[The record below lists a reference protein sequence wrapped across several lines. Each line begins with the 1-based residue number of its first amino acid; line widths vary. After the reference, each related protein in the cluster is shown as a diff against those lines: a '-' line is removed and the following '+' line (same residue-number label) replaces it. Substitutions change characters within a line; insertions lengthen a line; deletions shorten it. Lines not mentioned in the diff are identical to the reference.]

1 MCISKLYEG
10 MASHWSQGPLS
21 ISLQKISAEKGGE
34 KTEPSCTVGGNINWC
49 SHYGDRMAVP

>member
-1 MCISKLYEG
+1 

-34 KTEPSCTVGGNINWC
+34 KTEPSCTVGGNINWY